1 MFNEG
6 FDILL
11 LHVGFLIECFMG
23 YVRDHG
29 GYFSLKASSMI
40 SDGIG
45 FAYRNGGLDFHR
57 FVFRFISSG

>member
-1 MFNEG
+1 MG
-6 FDILL
+6 ILCS
-11 LHVGFLIECFMG
+11 VMG